1 MKHSSAI
8 DKQNRFSIY
17 KQEFDFRLFRVL
29 RSNGFVSPVIRA
41 NCAYKLFFLVSLA
54 RVHNYC
60 SITLRSRGVL
70 REFRI
75 SRLEFKKFAGLNLL
89 SGVKRSSH

>member
-8 DKQNRFSIY
+8 DKQNRFRIG
-17 KQEFDFRLFRVL
+17 KQEYNSRLFRVV
-29 RSNGFVSPVIRA
+29 RSNGFVSPVARA

-70 REFRI
+70 REFKL

-89 SGVKRSSH
+89 AGVKRSSH